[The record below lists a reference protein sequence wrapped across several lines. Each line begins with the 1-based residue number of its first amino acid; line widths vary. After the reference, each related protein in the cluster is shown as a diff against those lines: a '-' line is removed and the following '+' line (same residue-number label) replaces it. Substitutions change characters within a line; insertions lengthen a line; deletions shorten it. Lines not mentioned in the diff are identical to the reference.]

1 MNELQQLQKLREI
14 GCRLTELHLLQLRSE
29 QSYAGATLQFLCDLY
44 QVKRPTG
51 TSLAL
56 SLQLLASA
64 VNERYPLALRRY
76 HHDSI
81 LEFFCRYFAVRP
93 STTMQLSMRRYDAE
107 SNHKV
112 AHSQTQHSKAPYRI
126 EPRRIEPRRV
136 SA

>member
-1 MNELQQLQKLREI
+1 MNELLQLQKLREI
-14 GCRLTELHLLQLRSE
+14 GCRLAELHLLQLRSE

-51 TSLAL
+51 TSLAN
-56 SLQLLASA
+56 SLQLLANA

-81 LEFFCRYFAVRP
+81 LEFFCRYFAVRQP
-93 STTMQLSMRRYDAE
+93 TVMPLPMRRYSTE
-107 SNHKV
+107 S
-112 AHSQTQHSKAPYRI
+112 HSKAPARS
-126 EPRRIEPRRV
+126 ELRRV

>member
-14 GCRLTELHLLQLRSE
+14 GCRLAELHLLQLRSE

-44 QVKRPTG
+44 QVKRPAG

-93 STTMQLSMRRYDAE
+93 STAMQLPMRRYDAE
-107 SNHKV
+107 SHHKV
-112 AHSQTQHSKAPYRI
+112 AHSQTPHSQTQHSKAPH
-126 EPRRIEPRRV
+126 RIEPRRV

>member
-14 GCRLTELHLLQLRSE
+14 GCRLAELHLLQLRTE

-51 TSLAL
+51 TSLAN
-56 SLQLLASA
+56 SLQLLAMA

-81 LEFFCRYFAVRP
+81 LEFFCRYFAVRQ
-93 STTMQLSMRRYDAE
+93 STVMPLPMRRYRAE
-107 SNHKV
+107 PDSKER
-112 AHSQTQHSKAPYRI
+112 HSKSPH
-126 EPRRIEPRRV
+126 RIEPRRV

>member
-112 AHSQTQHSKAPYRI
+112 AHSQTQHSQTQHSKVPY
-126 EPRRIEPRRV
+126 RIEPRRV